1 MNKTN
6 RMRALIVG
14 MCLMFTLSAATS
26 ASASTG
32 TRRQMFLATNDSRTA
47 HSVPALTLNDRLLR
61 LAHRHSVA
69 MARAGTLFHTQNV
82 QIYLSRVH
90 WHVWGEN
97 VGVTSGSVAGL
108 ERMFMRS
115 PEHRRNILDR
125 SFTHVAVGIYD
136 HGGRLWVTVFF
147 YG

>member
-1 MNKTN
+1 MR

-14 MCLMFTLSAATS
+14 LCLMFTLFAATPASAAT
-26 ASASTG
+26 G
-32 TRRQMFLATNDSRTA
+32 TRHQMFVATNDSRAA
-47 HSVPALTLNDRLLR
+47 HSVPRLALSDRLSR

-69 MARAGTLFHTQNV
+69 MARAGRLFHTSNV

-97 VGVTSGSVAGL
+97 VGVTSGSISGL

-115 PEHRRNILDR
+115 PEHRHNILDR
-125 SFTHVAVGIYD
+125 AFKHVAIGVYN